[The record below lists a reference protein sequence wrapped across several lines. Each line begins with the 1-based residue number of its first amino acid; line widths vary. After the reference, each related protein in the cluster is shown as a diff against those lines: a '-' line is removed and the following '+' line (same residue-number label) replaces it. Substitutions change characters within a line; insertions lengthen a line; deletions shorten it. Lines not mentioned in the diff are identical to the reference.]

1 MAAQTDADP
10 HAGWCGRGSFRY
22 TVIALI
28 SIIFS
33 LCRMLTGNL
42 SDRNLTEDI
51 VVAIDFL

>member
-10 HAGWCGRGSFRY
+10 HAGWCVRGSFRY

-28 SIIFS
+28 SIIIS
-33 LCRMLTGNL
+33 LCRMLTDNL